1 MRRNP
6 ISILEKIPHRTWSI
20 HEDNFCK
27 RHNNILGMSTS
38 GQDQSNNITQG
49 EIRIEKPSQKF
60 RPFRD
65 AIDEGIPPPLDRIV
79 DVNTKRKS
87 VIYEVALGRD
97 LAFELMDSMVMDG
110 NCTVVGEVSF
120 KAIPSLSML
129 TKLLI
134 ILAYSNMQPKTLG
147 FSSR

>member
-49 EIRIEKPSQKF
+49 EIRIEKPSQTF
-60 RPFRD
+60 SPFRD